1 MIMFVIQNNFRRR
14 TSRLKQQTSRS
25 RLSMLEDHLM
35 ARQCLNSNSTK
46 FQHLKFFSWWQV
58 LEMSVV
64 QVQVEKY
71 EDK

>member
-1 MIMFVIQNNFRRR
+1 
-14 TSRLKQQTSRS
+14 
-25 RLSMLEDHLM
+25 MLEDHLM